1 MPGEINIYT
10 CGCNPPP
17 GTQPPDIAPY
27 VVSLEGLY
35 GIIDF
40 GNTGAITWRTEG
52 NTIYADFTPDAG
64 LGSVTS
70 VALASSNSNLTIV
83 SGSPVTTSGTITLN
97 LAGNIGSIS
106 GLVMAA
112 DQMIYS
118 TGANTFVA
126 TSLTSFA
133 RTILDDANA
142 TAARST
148 LGLVIGTN
156 VQAWNTSLDSVSAN
170 ITWSGDDLTNSGGAT
185 FGDAVNVA
193 GAFTAN
199 GLISGAA
206 GGSFSGNVLAG
217 SFTGDGS
224 ALTNL
229 EAGDIASGTL
239 AVARGG
245 TNISSYAVGDLIH
258 ATGATTLTKL
268 PSVSAGSYLRSA
280 GVTTA
285 SVWSTLKLPNSATTG
300 DLLYGSS
307 ANNIGNLA
315 DVATGNVLLSGGVGV
330 APAYGKVTSTHTDG
344 STIATIAAGANT
356 NITSFVSSVQ
366 FSDALSVIGNF
377 VPTGEFWD
385 STQNPAAGDGYIF
398 TSVGGLGVWSTQISM
413 DTLNIVTNLGVE
425 GTITGA
431 GTTGAQVIN
440 KPSGTVRFAAAASSL
455 VVTNSLC
462 TTNHRVLATA
472 STNDTTAY
480 VKNVVTTNG
489 AFTIVLGAAA
499 TAETE
504 VSWMMFEI
512 T

>member
-300 DLLYGSS
+300 DLFYGSS
-307 ANNIGNLA
+307 SNTMGNLA
-315 DVATGNVLLSGGVGV
+315 DVASGNVLLSGGVGV
-330 APAYGKVTSTHTDG
+330 APAYGKVTSSHIDAT
-344 STIATIAAGANT
+344 TIATISAGTNANIEGFSAS
-356 NITSFVSSVQ
+356 NVLFSGDIEFQSSIT
-366 FSDALSVIGNF
+366 LSGQLL
-377 VPTGEFWD
+377 D
-385 STQNPAAGDGYIF
+385 STAFEGASGYIL
-398 TSVGGLGVWSTQISM
+398 TSTGTGVLWSNQINL
-413 DTLNIVTNLGVE
+413 DTLNVVTNIGIE

-431 GTTGAQVIN
+431 GTTGAQIIN

-462 TTNHRVLATA
+462 TTSHRVHATA
-472 STNDTTAY
+472 CTNDTTAY

-504 VSWMMFEI
+504 VFWTLIEI

>member
-70 VALASSNSNLTIV
+70 VALASSNTNLV
-83 SGSPVTTSGTITLN
+83 VASGSPVTTSGTITLN

-112 DQMIYS
+112 DQMLYS
-118 TGANTFVA
+118 TAADTFAA
-126 TSLTSFA
+126 TSITSFA

-300 DLLYGSS
+300 DLFYGSS
-307 ANNIGNLA
+307 SNTMGNLA
-315 DVATGNVLLSGGVGV
+315 DVATGNVLLSGGVGT
-330 APAYGKVTSTHTDG
+330 APSYGKVTSSHVD
-344 STIATIAAGANT
+344 STIATIAAGVNS
-356 NITSFVSSVQ
+356 NITEMSASVTFSGSLFFNSDVSFNGQLLDIVSDPGGSGFILTSTGSSV
-366 FSDALSVIGNF
+366 L
-377 VPTGEFWD
+377 
-385 STQNPAAGDGYIF
+385 
-398 TSVGGLGVWSTQISM
+398 WSNQITV
-413 DTLNIVTNLGVE
+413 DTLTINTFLSTE

-431 GTTGAQVIN
+431 GTTGAQTIN
-440 KPSGTVRFAAAASSL
+440 KICGTVRFAAAATSL
-455 VVTNSLC
+455 VVTNNLA
-462 TTNHRVLATA
+462 TTSTRVLATVC
-472 STNDTTAY
+472 TNDTTAY
-480 VKNVVTTNG
+480 VKNVTVTTG
-489 AFTIVLGAAA
+489 SFTIVLGAAA

-504 VSWMMFEI
+504 VFWELRGIS
-512 T
+512 

>member
-112 DQMIYS
+112 DQMLYS
-118 TGANTFVA
+118 TAADTFAA

-300 DLLYGSS
+300 DLFYGSS
-307 ANNIGNLA
+307 SNTMGNLA

-330 APAYGKVTSTHTDG
+330 APAYGKVTSGHVDTTTVATILAG
-344 STIATIAAGANT
+344 SNSTISELTNDILFQNSVTVNGDFIPAN
-356 NITSFVSSVQ
+356 IVDSVSS
-366 FSDALSVIGNF
+366 SGG
-377 VPTGEFWD
+377 T
-385 STQNPAAGDGYIF
+385 GYIL
-398 TSVGGLGVWSTQISM
+398 TALGSGLTLWSNQINL
-413 DTLNIVTNLGVE
+413 DTLNVVTNIGIE

-462 TTNHRVLATA
+462 TTSHRVHATA
-472 STNDTTAY
+472 CTNDTTAY

-504 VSWMMFEI
+504 VFWTLIEI